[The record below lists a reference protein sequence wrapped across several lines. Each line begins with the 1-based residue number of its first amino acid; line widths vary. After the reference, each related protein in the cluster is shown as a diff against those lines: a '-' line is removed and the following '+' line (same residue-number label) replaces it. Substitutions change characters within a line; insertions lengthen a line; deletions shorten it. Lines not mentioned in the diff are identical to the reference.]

1 MSSKQKIYVDSLPED
16 CVQIKTYNG
25 KEYAN
30 LFFSPST
37 KKFYQA
43 PEPGYRVLPFN
54 ERGYVRPMSLDGT
67 SGTLSVS
74 VVEKKMKDEIKS
86 IQK

>member
-1 MSSKQKIYVDSLPED
+1 MASKQKVYVDSLPED
-16 CVQIKTYNG
+16 CVQIKNYNG

-30 LFFSPST
+30 LFFSPSN

-43 PEPGYRVLPFN
+43 PESGYRVLPFN

-67 SGTLSVS
+67 TGTLSVS
-74 VVEKKMKDEIKS
+74 VVEKKMKDNIES
-86 IQK
+86 IPK